1 MPNRMGRRMREN
13 ADSRILNDDFFYS
26 WEKELQQRRQLR
38 NAGARDSF
46 LSIDSEEEL
55 GLLWRAL
62 YYTGHRDVFW
72 AVLVRHLHLSLVLNW
87 LTANDDRWD
96 EFLAYLPAHFSK
108 NKPDKKNL
116 QHLVHLFAEKFQ
128 GRFQAIAAFL
138 DAADCSYLA
147 SRSANPKFR
156 ELIQQR
162 LHFLQEQRNLF
173 FYGLEEQITNTSMP
187 SLHGDKIKL
196 LTAGLE
202 LMQIDRESK
211 EYRLDLK
218 LEIADTFFRAGMIAD
233 SLALVIEAINL
244 PSAELNTTR
253 MAENKVL
260 AKLLRKAAAIYALI
274 YRPDSAGS
282 VYSQIYHDY
291 FPFLD
296 SDPATLKYFAV
307 YDLLKIS
314 RDSAT
319 IFPLYQIAFEAEM
332 IRVDRNSEYLLLS
345 KADLD
350 EGLSAARI
358 AELKTMVEQKLIS
371 LPHEAFITM
380 QMIGLL
386 MDKGLA
392 DPRLLADFL
401 WEKSMEL
408 FYWVPSRL
416 FIDPS
421 FLQNHGP
428 FIKDESREEG
438 ERILSARTALNNNG
452 DNRVELYLEW
462 LKNKD
467 MDRMR
472 HITAGHFLGV
482 L

>member
-1 MPNRMGRRMREN
+1 
-13 ADSRILNDDFFYS
+13 
-26 WEKELQQRRQLR
+26 
-38 NAGARDSF
+38 
-46 LSIDSEEEL
+46 
-55 GLLWRAL
+55 
-62 YYTGHRDVFW
+62 
-72 AVLVRHLHLSLVLNW
+72 
-87 LTANDDRWD
+87 
-96 EFLAYLPAHFSK
+96 
-108 NKPDKKNL
+108 
-116 QHLVHLFAEKFQ
+116 
-128 GRFQAIAAFL
+128 
-138 DAADCSYLA
+138 
-147 SRSANPKFR
+147 
-156 ELIQQR
+156 
-162 LHFLQEQRNLF
+162 
-173 FYGLEEQITNTSMP
+173 
-187 SLHGDKIKL
+187 
-196 LTAGLE
+196 
-202 LMQIDRESK
+202 
-211 EYRLDLK
+211 
-218 LEIADTFFRAGMIAD
+218 
-233 SLALVIEAINL
+233 
-244 PSAELNTTR
+244 

-296 SDPATLKYFAV
+296 PDPATLKYFAV

-371 LPHEAFITM
+371 LPHEAFIAM